1 MPTAFVKY
9 RSGGGFQQVT
19 DYTRVFDARKLTE
32 SGYYRDSS
40 FVPSIIIED
49 GTAITNGAFIA
60 GDIQLGY
67 GSGGQ
72 FESGVIA
79 KVDPTTGDIG
89 EQTTAPGIMA
99 VAPDEMMHV
108 APRQNS
114 WRETTLTFC
123 ADSDD
128 VVTFTADNATDTM
141 TATAHGL
148 GGKRFTISAGTTMPV
163 GLLTNV
169 LYYAVNP
176 TANTFQVALS
186 ENGPAVNFT
195 SNGSG
200 TLTATV
206 VDTIAEFQW
215 ANILGWSNT
224 APTR

>member
-1 MPTAFVKY
+1 MPTAYVRYKT
-9 RSGGGFQQVT
+9 GGGFQQVT

-49 GTAITNGAFIA
+49 GQALDSETDLDQGMS
-60 GDIQLGY
+60 LGY
-67 GSGGQ
+67 GSTGQ
-72 FESGVIA
+72 FASGVAA
-79 KVDPTTGDIG
+79 KINIGNATT
-89 EQTTAPGIMA
+89 TPGIIA
-99 VAPDEMMHV
+99 SAPDEMMHV

-123 ADSDD
+123 ADSND